1 MTQKLGLI
9 ADIGA
14 TNARFALSE
23 GESYREERVFKCV
36 DYPRLEDAAQ
46 AYLEQLGL
54 MGGINSGAL
63 AVAGPVTGDRVSMTN
78 HPWSFSIEE
87 ARRALG
93 LNHLTVMN
101 DFRAIALGVPHL
113 TADQMRQVGPAPITP
128 TPCAPIGIIGPG
140 TGLGVA
146 SLIWDGVRYR
156 PVSGEGGHVTLP
168 ARTQREF
175 DVLKTLYQK
184 YRHISA
190 ERVCSGK
197 GLVNIYNA
205 LRSLEGRDDLPD
217 RTPEEISAA
226 AVSKTCPLCVEALDM
241 MIAFLGVVAGNL
253 ALTLGAFGGIYIAG
267 GICLQLGEA
276 FFQSRFRAEFEAKGR
291 FDAYL
296 QNVPTILILHPY
308 VALLGLAAEA
318 REHSGS

>member
-1 MTQKLGLI
+1 MTQALGLI

-14 TNARFALSE
+14 TNARFALSD
-23 GESYREERVFKCV
+23 GDTYHEERVLKCV
-36 DYPRLEDAAQ
+36 DYPQLTDAAQ
-46 AYLEQLGL
+46 AYLQQVGQPKLH
-54 MGGINSGAL
+54 SGAL
-63 AVAGPVTGDRVSMTN
+63 AVAGPVTEDMVSMTN
-78 HPWSFSIEE
+78 HPWSFSVAETQ
-87 ARRALG
+87 RTLG

-113 TADQMRQVGPAPITP
+113 KTEQMRQVGPKIITP
-128 TPCAPIGIIGPG
+128 TPQAPIGILGPG

-146 SLIWDGVRYR
+146 SLIWNGERYC
-156 PVSGEGGHVTLP
+156 PVPGEGGHVTLP

-175 DVLKTLYQK
+175 DVLKALYQK

-226 AVSKTCPLCVEALDM
+226 AVSKTCPICVEALEM
-241 MIAFLGVVAGNL
+241 MIAFLGVIAGNL
-253 ALTLGAFGGIYIAG
+253 ALTLGAFGGIYLAG

-276 FFQSRFRAEFEAKGR
+276 FFQSRFREEFEAKGR

-296 QNVPTILILHPY
+296 QAVPTILILHPY
-308 VALLGLAAEA
+308 VALLGLAAETNA
-318 REHSGS
+318 HRDFV

>member
-1 MTQKLGLI
+1 MTQTLGLI

-23 GESYREERVFKCV
+23 GGEYREERVFKCV

-46 AYLEQLGL
+46 AYLAEIGQ
-54 MGGINSGAL
+54 SRVTSSAL
-63 AVAGPVTGDRVSMTN
+63 AVAGPVTGDLVSMTN
-78 HPWSFSIEE
+78 HPWSFSID
-87 ARRALG
+87 AVQRALN
-93 LNHLTVMN
+93 LDHLVVMN

-113 TADQMRQVGPAPITP
+113 KAEQTRQVGPNVITP
-128 TPCAPIGIIGPG
+128 TPHAPIGIIGPG

-146 SLIWDGVRYR
+146 SLIWDGQCYQ
-156 PVSGEGGHVTLP
+156 PVPGEGGHVTLP

-175 DVLKTLYQK
+175 DVLKALYQK

-226 AVSKTCPLCVEALDM
+226 AVSKTCPVCAEALDM
-241 MIAFLGVVAGNL
+241 MIAFLGVIAGNL
-253 ALTLGAFGGIYIAG
+253 ALTLGAFGGIYLAG

-296 QNVPTILILHPY
+296 QNVPTIMILHPY
-308 VALLGLAAEA
+308 VALLGLAAET
-318 REHSGS
+318 RGCSGS

>member
-1 MTQKLGLI
+1 MTQGLGLI

-23 GESYREERVFKCV
+23 GGEYREERVFKCV

-46 AYLEQLGL
+46 AYLDQLG
-54 MGGINSGAL
+54 GPHVTGGAL
-63 AVAGPVTGDRVSMTN
+63 AVAGPVTDDLVSMTN
-78 HPWSFSIEE
+78 HPWSFSI
-87 ARRALG
+87 AGAQRALN
-93 LNHLTVMN
+93 LQHLTVMN

-113 TADQMRQVGPAPITP
+113 KPEQMRQVGPSVITP
-128 TPCAPIGIIGPG
+128 TPGAPIGIIGPG

-146 SLIWDGVRYR
+146 SLVWDGARYL
-156 PVSGEGGHVTLP
+156 PVSGEGGHVTMS

-175 DVLKTLYQK
+175 DVLKALYQK

-226 AVSKTCPLCVEALDM
+226 AVSKTCPICVEALEM

-253 ALTLGAFGGIYIAG
+253 ALTLGAFGGIYLAG

-276 FFQSRFRAEFEAKGR
+276 FFHSRFRQEFEAKGR

-308 VALLGLAAEA
+308 VALLGLAAEMRDCPA
-318 REHSGS
+318 